1 MEILRHCIKCDNHK
15 PQTSEFWHKRSSSK
29 DGWEFYCK
37 ECVKKTTL
45 ENYNKN
51 KKKWNETTRK
61 NKQLQRDRINKF
73 KNSCSCLKCG
83 ENRNWLLDFHH
94 TDPTKKD
101 FQISQGERFGWE
113 KVKNEIDKCVVL
125 CSNCHRDFH
134 YQEKQTNITIQEYL
148 NPIWLP

>member
-1 MEILRHCIKCDNHK
+1 MVTQKCSICKNEHPATLEYFGKHGTRGLD
-15 PQTSEFWHKRSSSK
+15 T
-29 DGWEFYCK
+29 YCK
-37 ECVKKTTL
+37 SCRHERTRQYYYNNKEKMQSQSVTWKKV
-45 ENYNKN
+45 
-51 KKKWNETTRK
+51 
-61 NKQLQRDRINKF
+61 QRDRINEF